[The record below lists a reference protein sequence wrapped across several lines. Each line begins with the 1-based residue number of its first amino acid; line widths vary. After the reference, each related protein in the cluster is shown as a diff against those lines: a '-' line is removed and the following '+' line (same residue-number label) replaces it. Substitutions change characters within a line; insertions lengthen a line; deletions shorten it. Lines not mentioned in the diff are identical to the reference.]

1 MHPSATVLL
10 NRLLIRGKF
19 RHIQVLLK
27 LAELGS
33 IQRTAE
39 SLGITQSAVTQTLA
53 YLEEM
58 LETAAVPA
66 TRARRA
72 ADARMHR
79 SLLP

>member
-1 MHPSATVLL
+1 MHPSATALL
-10 NRLLIRGKF
+10 NRLLVRGKF

-39 SLGITQSAVTQTLA
+39 SIGITQSAVTQTLA

-58 LETAAVPA
+58 LETPLF
-66 TRARRA
+66 R
-72 ADARMHR
+72 
-79 SLLP
+79 

>member
-1 MHPSATVLL
+1 M
-10 NRLLIRGKF
+10 RGKF

-39 SLGITQSAVTQTLA
+39 SIGITQSAVTQTLA

-58 LETAAVPA
+58 LETPLF
-66 TRARRA
+66 R
-72 ADARMHR
+72 
-79 SLLP
+79 